1 MPLSASEFRSLFMLD
16 PSVVFLNH
24 GSFGAV
30 PRPVHSH
37 QEALRR
43 SMEAEPVRF
52 LARELPD
59 ELDRVRESVAAL
71 VRAEAASIALT
82 VNTTTAVHAVAR
94 SVRLERGD
102 EVLLTNHEYGAM
114 LLLWDEVAAQA
125 GARVVVADLPRTPRS
140 DEELAACVLNRLTPR
155 TRVVFCSHIT
165 SLTSTLLPIAQICAE
180 ARRQGVISVVDGAHG
195 PGQVELD
202 LPAAGA
208 DVYVGNAH
216 KWLLAPRGAAFIHA
230 GTDAREWIRG
240 PVVSWGVDM
249 GGRRRLSGAL
259 RLARDVRS
267 DRASLD
273 PRVRSSSGAPTT
285 GPRSSPAATRWP
297 SGRSPRL

>member
-1 MPLSASEFRSLFMLD
+1 MAPMPLSASEFRSLFMLD

-43 SMEAEPVRF
+43 TMEAEPVRF

-59 ELDRVRESVAAL
+59 ELDRVRESAAAL

-82 VNTTTAVHAVAR
+82 VNTTTAVNAVAR

-125 GARVVVADLPRTPRS
+125 GARVVVPTCR
-140 DEELAACVLNRLTPR
+140 
-155 TRVVFCSHIT
+155 
-165 SLTSTLLPIAQICAE
+165 
-180 ARRQGVISVVDGAHG
+180 AR
-195 PGQVELD
+195 
-202 LPAAGA
+202 
-208 DVYVGNAH
+208 
-216 KWLLAPRGAAFIHA
+216 
-230 GTDAREWIRG
+230 
-240 PVVSWGVDM
+240 
-249 GGRRRLSGAL
+249 
-259 RLARDVRS
+259 
-267 DRASLD
+267 
-273 PRVRSSSGAPTT
+273 
-285 GPRSSPAATRWP
+285 PAATRSWP
-297 SGRSPRL
+297 RASSTASRRARGSFTARISRRSRARCSPSRGSAPRPGDKA